1 MITMADNDGFSGL
14 EAAIVLIAFVVVAAV
29 FSFVILGAG
38 FSSSS
43 KVEEVV
49 RDGGRSPTAV
59 LVMGSV
65 VGQVDT
71 SGSCL
76 KRVLFSCEAIGEA
89 IPASGIRYTLQT
101 TEGIYDVPPSDVKLS
116 WLTEM
121 EGDTLLSEDEI
132 VQVELSITPAA
143 LFPGTEFTLTIHPPW
158 GSPLNVR
165 CGVPETLVANNYHEV
180 GFGG

>member
-1 MITMADNDGFSGL
+1 MIIMADDDGFSGL

-59 LVMGSV
+59 MVMGSV
-65 VGQVDT
+65 VGQVDN

-76 KRVLFSCEAIGEA
+76 KRVLFSCEAIGES
-89 IPASGIRYTLQT
+89 IPASEIRYSLLT
-101 TEGIYDVPPSDVKLS
+101 TEEIYEVPPSDVKYS
-116 WLTEM
+116 WLTET
-121 EGDTLLSEDEI
+121 EGDSLLSEGEI
-132 VQVELSITPAA
+132 MRVELPITPAA
-143 LFPGTEFTLTIHPPW
+143 LSSGTEFTLIITPPR
-158 GSPLNVR
+158 GSPVNVR
-165 CGVPETLVANNYHEV
+165 CRVPETLVANNYHEV
-180 GFGG
+180 GFG